1 VSARPASKTV
11 DAAEDPAERIRAA
24 IARVPRGRVCSYG
37 GIARV
42 AGLPGRARLVGTVLR
57 NSPSKTKLPWFR
69 ILTASG
75 KLAFPEGSEPYLEQR
90 RRLEAEGV
98 RFASGRVDLERYGWP
113 RDASLDEALWGMG
126 EAQ

>member
-1 VSARPASKTV
+1 MNARPASKTV
-11 DAAEDPAERIRAA
+11 DAAEDAAERIRAA

>member
-1 VSARPASKTV
+1 MSAKFANTPDHGANDAASK
-11 DAAEDPAERIRAA
+11 ICAA

-57 NSPSKTKLPWFR
+57 NSAAKPRLPWFR

-75 KLAFPEGSEPYLEQR
+75 KLAFPEGSEPYAEQR

-98 RFASGRVDLERYGWP
+98 RFVNGRVDLRRFGWP
-113 RDASLDEALWGMG
+113 REGSLDEALWGMG

>member
-1 VSARPASKTV
+1 MNAAG
-11 DAAEDPAERIRAA
+11 AAEDATRKICVA

-57 NSPSKTKLPWFR
+57 TSPAKPRLPWFR

-75 KLAFPEGSEPYLEQR
+75 KLAFPKGSEPYAEQR

-98 RFASGRVDLERYGWP
+98 RFENGRVDLKRFGWP
-113 RDASLDEALWGMG
+113 HDLSLDEALWGTG
-126 EAQ
+126 EGQ

>member
-1 VSARPASKTV
+1 MTRPVAKV
-11 DAAEDPAERIRAA
+11 AAAADDAATKICAA
-24 IARVPRGRVCSYG
+24 IGRVPRGRVCSYG
-37 GIARV
+37 EIARV

-57 NSPSKTKLPWFR
+57 NSPTKRKLPWFR

-98 RFASGRVDLERYGWP
+98 RFVNARVDLKRFGWP
-113 RDASLDEALWGMG
+113 RESSLDEALWGMG

>member
-1 VSARPASKTV
+1 MNATTASKAGRGD
-11 DAAEDPAERIRAA
+11 DAASKICAA

-57 NSPSKTKLPWFR
+57 NSPTKTKLPWFR

-75 KLAFPEGSEPYLEQR
+75 KPAFPEGSAPYAEQR
-90 RRLEAEGV
+90 SRLEAEGV
-98 RFASGRVDLERYGWP
+98 RFVNGRVDLERFGWP

>member
-1 VSARPASKTV
+1 MGERVGKAAATAD
-11 DAAEDPAERIRAA
+11 DAATQIYAA
-24 IARVPRGRVCSYG
+24 IGRVPRGRVCPYG
-37 GIARV
+37 EIARV

-57 NSPSKTKLPWFR
+57 NSPTKSKLPWFR

-75 KLAFPEGSEPYLEQR
+75 KLAFPEGSEPYAEQR

-98 RFASGRVDLERYGWP
+98 RFVNGRVDLKRFGWP
-113 RDASLDEALWGMG
+113 RESSLDEALWGMG

>member
-1 VSARPASKTV
+1 MSARPANKTV
-11 DAAEDPAERIRAA
+11 DAAEDAAERIRAA

-42 AGLPGRARLVGTVLR
+42 AGLPGRARFVGTVLR
-57 NSPSKTKLPWFR
+57 NSPTKTKLPWFR

-75 KLAFPEGSEPYLEQR
+75 KLAFPEGSEPYTLQR

-98 RFASGRVDLERYGWP
+98 RFVGGRVDLERYGWP

>member
-1 VSARPASKTV
+1 VARSGKAAPA
-11 DAAEDPAERIRAA
+11 DDPADRIRAA
-24 IARVPRGRVCSYG
+24 IASVPRGRVCSYG
-37 GIARV
+37 GIAQV

-57 NSPSKTKLPWFR
+57 NSPAKARLPWFR

-75 KLAFPEGSEPYLEQR
+75 KLAFPEGSAPHAEQR

-98 RFASGRVDLERYGWP
+98 RFTKGRVDMQRYGWP
-113 RDASLDEALWGMG
+113 RDTSLDEVLWGWG